1 MTTEQN
7 ESPSEPPAEMPARKE
22 GKKRGCLRGFLI
34 ALFVAVAA
42 LFSFMIFLSTMGRA
56 GPEKIARYCGW
67 NLHNNV
73 YKDMLWYLSYLE
85 EKGREFPPDWT
96 IPVLIQEMYRGMD
109 RGLFSCPIQG
119 ERDPYLAF
127 PAPVSVLL
135 NPAEQEPVPVVM
147 CRPGNHREF
156 GTPVLYSDGTVKSL
170 TTEEAEKL
178 VAERSPVPIEEVY
191 RNDTEENRV
200 LEEADT
206 ALPAPAQ
213 LKTEEK

>member
-1 MTTEQN
+1 MTTEMN
-7 ESPSEPPAEMPARKE
+7 ETPLEPPAEMPVRE
-22 GKKRGCLRGFLI
+22 ERKKRGCLRGFLI
-34 ALFVAVAA
+34 ALFVVVAA

-73 YKDMLWYLSYLE
+73 YEDMLWYLSYLE
-85 EKGREFPPDWT
+85 EKGRELPPDWT
-96 IPVLIQEMYRGMD
+96 IPVLIQEMHETRGMD
-109 RGLFSCPIQG
+109 RGLLSCPIQG

-147 CRPGNHREF
+147 CPPGNHRQY

-178 VAERSPVPIEEVY
+178 VAEQSPVPLEIKKPEYEY
-191 RNDTEENRV
+191 RTGQ
-200 LEEADT
+200 EAGK
-206 ALPAPAQ
+206 P
-213 LKTEEK
+213 

>member
-1 MTTEQN
+1 MMPEKKLD
-7 ESPSEPPAEMPARKE
+7 SSSEEPAEMPARKE

-56 GPEKIARYCGW
+56 APEKIARYCGW

-73 YKDMLWYLSYLE
+73 YKDMLWYLSSLE
-85 EKGREFPPDWT
+85 EKGRELPPDWT
-96 IPVLIQEMYRGMD
+96 VPALLQEMYRGMD

-127 PAPVSVLL
+127 PVPVSVLL
-135 NPAEQEPVPVVM
+135 NPAEQEPVPVVI
-147 CRPGNHREF
+147 CRPGNHRQY
-156 GTPVLYSDGTVKSL
+156 GTPVLYSDGTVNRL

-178 VAERSPVPIEEVY
+178 IAEQSPVPLQPAYANVRGE
-191 RNDTEENRV
+191 DGSFHRV
-200 LEEADT
+200 RVQ
-206 ALPAPAQ
+206 PASKP
-213 LKTEEK
+213 EMP